1 MSGNTLSLGQQA
13 NFHAAVIKAL
23 PRDITPSD
31 ALVWEKNGE
40 KLSVALASALCPL
53 ATPAVEQ
60 PKPPTLVLH
69 KTTSAGDIEG
79 KKTGKCFTGERW
91 SYRDGDIDRWLPT
104 AQPEQAACQVGVY
117 QLQNTAGTT
126 FREMAAAALEVGP
139 GTSLDLLAK
148 ALKEQGLTFTLPA
161 IEQLV
166 DRQEDGEDVG
176 LRTDGYANFFFVE
189 NSDGSVSV
197 LYVRRCGGGWCGYVN
212 RLDDGSRWS
221 AGSRLLLRNSDP
233 LTL

>member
-31 ALVWEKNGE
+31 ALAWEKNGE
-40 KLSVALASALCPL
+40 KLSAALASALCPL
-53 ATPAVEQ
+53 ATPVAEQ

-69 KTTSAGDIEG
+69 KTTSLGDIEG
-79 KKTGKCFTGERW
+79 KKTGKCLTGKCW
-91 SYRDGDIDRWLPT
+91 AYRDGDIDRWLS
-104 AQPEQAACQVGVY
+104 AQQSAQAACQVGVY

-126 FREMAAAALEVGP
+126 FREMAAAALKLGS
-139 GTSLDLLAK
+139 GTGLDLLAK
-148 ALKEQGLTFTLPA
+148 ALKENNLTFTLPA
-161 IEQLV
+161 IDQLV
-166 DRQEDGEDVG
+166 DRQEGGEDVG

-197 LYVRRCGGGWCGYVN
+197 LYVYRNDGRWRAYVR
-212 RLDDGSRWS
+212 RLDSGYRWD
-221 AGSRLLLRNSDP
+221 AEFRLLLRNSDASK
-233 LTL
+233 L